1 MVQGR
6 VSTHRDWQPV
16 TRTAVSDTA
25 IILRARE
32 ALARGPMAS
41 TELLGC
47 VLALPGAPTR
57 VAERIADSLFSRHE
71 EFRRGESGEW
81 RLVVPSTRVEEEVQA
96 PRLLDLSYAV
106 TDVETTGGGS
116 KRGDRITEV
125 AVVPVEKGRVGEAW
139 VSLVNPERPIPSQI
153 VALTGITAEMVRR
166 APRFPD
172 VSTDLMAQLRGRL
185 FVAHNAT
192 FDWGFLSAELLR
204 SDDRRLAGD
213 RLCTVRLARVLLP
226 QLRRRSLDS
235 LCSYFGVTIRERHRA
250 AGDALGTA
258 EVLCRL
264 LEIAADQGLETW
276 PHLSARLDRRTG
288 RARRKRRALP
298 APVDYDS
305 TA

>member
-1 MVQGR
+1 
-6 VSTHRDWQPV
+6 
-16 TRTAVSDTA
+16 
-25 IILRARE
+25 
-32 ALARGPMAS
+32 MAS
-41 TELLGC
+41 SELLGC
-47 VLALPGAPTR
+47 VLALPGAPIR

-81 RLVVPSTRVEEEVQA
+81 TLVVPAARVEEDVQA

-116 KRGDRITEV
+116 KRGDRITEI
-125 AVVPVEKGRVGEAW
+125 AVVAVEKGRVGEAW

-153 VALTGITAEMVRR
+153 VALTGITSEMVRR

-172 VSTDLMAQLRGRL
+172 VSSDLMEQLRGRL

-204 SDDRRLAGD
+204 SDDRRLSGD

-226 QLRRRSLDS
+226 HLRRRSLDS
-235 LCSYFGVTIRERHRA
+235 LCNYFGVTIRERHRA
-250 AGDALGTA
+250 AGDAVGTA

-288 RARRKRRALP
+288 RARRQRRALP